1 LTFLFL
7 PFFPF
12 GGVEMR
18 EKKQV
23 KNAWKV
29 VWYVYNR
36 MCLLK
41 EELRKQG
48 KSKEEINKV
57 IDEIKEKYLAEIKGE
72 TDAYRLIM
80 ALEETIKGVLRHE
93 DA

>member
-1 LTFLFL
+1 
-7 PFFPF
+7 
-12 GGVEMR
+12 M
-18 EKKQV
+18 KKKRVV

-36 MCLLK
+36 MLLLK
-41 EELRKQG
+41 EELRRQG
-48 KSKEEINKV
+48 KSREEINRI
-57 IDEIKEKYLAEIKGE
+57 IDEIKERYLTEIKGE

-80 ALEETIKGVLRHE
+80 ALEETIRGVLRHE